1 VTTYNEVVLLTAS
14 KLLDLKWRIK
24 PYQSAALCRA
34 DVCVRA
40 CVRAEVCVRWP
51 ALAACASRGVDCLY
65 RFFSCCYHRILPYC
79 SPPGA
84 CLVCVRACACACA
97 CARALACLSQVADEL
112 VKEFK
117 LDPSIT
123 FDEKNIRRRIYD
135 ALNVLMAMDIIT
147 RDKKNIR

>member
-1 VTTYNEVVLLTAS
+1 MHA
-14 KLLDLKWRIK
+14 
-24 PYQSAALCRA
+24 
-34 DVCVRA
+34 CVRA
-40 CVRAEVCVRWP
+40 CV
-51 ALAACASRGVDCLY
+51 
-65 RFFSCCYHRILPYC
+65 
-79 SPPGA
+79 
-84 CLVCVRACACACA
+84 
-97 CARALACLSQVADEL
+97 CARARLVQVADEL

>member
-1 VTTYNEVVLLTAS
+1 MVEVEHVNTHRSKKEMQNMSLFEHFLTVDNE
-14 KLLDLKWRIK
+14 K
-24 PYQSAALCRA
+24 
-34 DVCVRA
+34 
-40 CVRAEVCVRWP
+40 
-51 ALAACASRGVDCLY
+51 
-65 RFFSCCYHRILPYC
+65 
-79 SPPGA
+79 
-84 CLVCVRACACACA
+84 
-97 CARALACLSQVADEL
+97 ADEL